1 MAARSPRAGR
11 RRPRPGS
18 LERPGNARMYRG
30 TWLLVGLPLLVA
42 AFSVARPQAL
52 HSAPLPPTCDVAAAS
67 SLARDLARLH
77 PDRHPGSQGDL
88 GAADWVADRLGAY
101 GFSTERHPVT
111 ATIPGLGRVR
121 MQNLVAKALGRSS
134 DTIVVTA
141 HRDDTGIGRGANDNA
156 SGTAVL
162 IEIARGY
169 ARATS
174 SSAGDAV
181 RPAHDIVFLSSHGGA
196 FGNLGAAAFAA
207 DPAYRGRIVAVVDI
221 DAVAG
226 RGPPRIAF
234 SGDRPRAPSPVLV
247 QTAAERI
254 LEQTGSAPAR
264 PGALAQLVDLGFPFS
279 LGGQ

>member
-1 MAARSPRAGR
+1 MAARLPRAGR

-18 LERPGNARMYRG
+18 LERPVNARMCRG
-30 TWLLVGLPLLVA
+30 PWLLVGLPLLVA

-52 HSAPLPPTCDVAAAS
+52 DPAPLPPTFDVDAAS

-77 PDRHPGSQGDL
+77 PDRPPGSRGVL
-88 GAADWVADRLGAY
+88 GAADGVADRLGAY
-101 GFSTERHPVT
+101 GFSTERHPFT

-181 RPAHDIVFLSSHGGA
+181 RPAHDIVFLSSDGGA

-226 RGPPRIAF
+226 RGP
-234 SGDRPRAPSPVLV
+234 
-247 QTAAERI
+247 
-254 LEQTGSAPAR
+254 
-264 PGALAQLVDLGFPFS
+264 
-279 LGGQ
+279 